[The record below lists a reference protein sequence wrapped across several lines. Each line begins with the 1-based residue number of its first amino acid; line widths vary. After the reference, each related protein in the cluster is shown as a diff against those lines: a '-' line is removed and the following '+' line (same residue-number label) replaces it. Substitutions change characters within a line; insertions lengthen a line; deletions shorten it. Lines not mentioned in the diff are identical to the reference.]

1 MFPMISNQHYPH
13 RANEKLRSWA
23 NAVFQNRGVCGQAV
37 PSFPSP
43 SSVIHFF
50 LLLSQFSR
58 RTSPGNAC
66 YAGYKCSCKGFV
78 SKAKQE
84 KSRALCV
91 HLHVL
96 FCSLELFTHGDS
108 DPASASTSPAQDTSF
123 STFTPG
129 ITSNKPTTSLEAP
142 SSSQQEPNNSR
153 TASPETPSVSRLSTL
168 NLYSTFKLPYHFS
181 SEYLNNVS
189 VRDAS
194 TLLGCDNGWPSVI
207 EVKEVTC
214 QICGEPLGTS
224 KIHSG
229 MRGGSILYTN
239 LNPFKDVVVKVKECT
254 SVECRAMHRV
264 CPSEEGIIIIFVFTL
279 I

>member
-1 MFPMISNQHYPH
+1 M
-13 RANEKLRSWA
+13 
-23 NAVFQNRGVCGQAV
+23 
-37 PSFPSP
+37 
-43 SSVIHFF
+43 
-50 LLLSQFSR
+50 
-58 RTSPGNAC
+58 
-66 YAGYKCSCKGFV
+66 
-78 SKAKQE
+78 
-84 KSRALCV
+84 
-91 HLHVL
+91 
-96 FCSLELFTHGDS
+96 
-108 DPASASTSPAQDTSF
+108 
-123 STFTPG
+123 
-129 ITSNKPTTSLEAP
+129 PTTSLEAP

-194 TLLGCDNGWPSVI
+194 TLLGCNNGWPSVF

-264 CPSEEGIIIIFVFTL
+264 CPTEEGIIIIFVFTL
-279 I
+279 M